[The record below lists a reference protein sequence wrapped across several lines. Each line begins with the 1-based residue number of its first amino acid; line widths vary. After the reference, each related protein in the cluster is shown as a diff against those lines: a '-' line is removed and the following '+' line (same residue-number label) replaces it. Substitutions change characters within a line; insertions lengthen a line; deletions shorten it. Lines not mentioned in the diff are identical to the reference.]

1 MSAFDPDKISIPGG
15 HFIGGRFVDA
25 GSHAIDVA
33 CPSDGRRYAGLP
45 IASPEDVDR
54 AVENSWNAF
63 RTSGWARMA
72 SQLVRSA
79 STSTVRVTITAA
91 TRSATKP
98 SPKASE
104 GGMPRRRPCVERRR
118 NAGGEGGDEGA
129 SMAANER
136 RTDGNRRYERC

>member
-33 CPSDGRRYAGLP
+33 RPSDGQRYAGLP

-72 SQLVRSA
+72 PRDRARLLRRWA
-79 STSTVRVTITAA
+79 DRVEADVDRLA
-91 TRSATKP
+91 P
-98 SPKASE
+98 L
-104 GGMPRRRPCVERRR
+104 
-118 NAGGEGGDEGA
+118 
-129 SMAANER
+129 
-136 RTDGNRRYERC
+136 